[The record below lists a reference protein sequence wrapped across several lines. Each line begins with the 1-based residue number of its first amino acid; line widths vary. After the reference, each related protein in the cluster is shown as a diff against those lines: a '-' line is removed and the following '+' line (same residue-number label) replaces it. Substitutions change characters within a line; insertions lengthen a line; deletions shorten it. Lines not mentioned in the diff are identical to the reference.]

1 MPHNEVYYVNYPY
14 YNVADGITNTPAP
27 VGHAGV
33 LVGDNG
39 QYKYYEYGVYTDNV
53 YGKAKPDN
61 MQGNWRSVNLTSS
74 NLQDAA
80 QELFALQG
88 DAAGSDIRM
97 TRVRSNPQSVIDAIT
112 RNANNVNRD
121 NYQLAGYGVNNC
133 GSNASKAINAGVN
146 KGDRLKNYARGLFK
160 RIVTTPLGGVPELI
174 TKKGVTSNAVLN
186 AAGAILGMPAT
197 AQTVNLILGEN
208 TTNDFENRFKG
219 NEVYTYRRK

>member
-1 MPHNEVYYVNYPY
+1 
-14 YNVADGITNTPAP
+14 
-27 VGHAGV
+27 
-33 LVGDNG
+33 
-39 QYKYYEYGVYTDNV
+39 
-53 YGKAKPDN
+53 